1 MAHVSPGKKELVE
14 KLVEE
19 FNRSQVVGIVN
30 IHGIPAAQ
38 FQKMRRKLRDK
49 VNLRVTKSNLLAIA
63 LEQAS
68 EKKKGLEKLKD
79 VIEGQ
84 TAVVTANVNPFKLFK
99 EMEATKT
106 KAPAKGGDIAP
117 DDIWIR
123 EGETPF
129 KPGPIVG
136 DLQKAGIPAAIEK
149 GKVVVKKDKL
159 LVPKGERIPKLVA
172 SSLTRLEIFPMTV
185 GLDLRGVYEAG
196 MVFSRDVLAVD
207 EVKLMADIQLAGLR
221 AFNLSV
227 NIVYPT
233 KATIE
238 PMLGKAHTDALNLA
252 VNAGIM
258 TKESVPYILAK
269 AKSEAL
275 ALAALV
281 SETTSEK
288 PKAAG
293 PEAPS
298 PEESA
303 GGKQEK
309 KEAKKERKKGSEKA
323 AASGAG
329 SRL

>member
-14 KLVEE
+14 KLVAE
-19 FNRSQVVGIVN
+19 FGSSQVIGIVN
-30 IHGIPAAQ
+30 IQGIPAAQ
-38 FQKMRRKLRDK
+38 FQKMRRRLRDK

-63 LEQAS
+63 LDQAS
-68 EKKKGLEKLKD
+68 EKKKGLEKLKE

-84 TAVVTANVNPFKLFK
+84 TAVVTANVNPFRLFK
-99 EMEATKT
+99 ELEATKT
-106 KAPAKGGDIAP
+106 KAPARGGEIAP

-159 LVPKGERIPKLVA
+159 LVPKGERIPKIVA
-172 SSLTRLEIFPMTV
+172 SSLTRLDILPMTV
-185 GLDLRGVYEAG
+185 GLDLRGVYEEG
-196 MVFSRDVLAVD
+196 VVFKREVLAVD
-207 EVKLMADIQLAGLR
+207 HVKLMADIQLAGLR
-221 AFNLSV
+221 AFNLAV
-227 NIVYPT
+227 NIAYPT

-281 SETTSEK
+281 PATTSEK
-288 PKAAG
+288 LEAAG
-293 PEAPS
+293 PEAPPQEKS
-298 PEESA
+298 V
-303 GGKQEK
+303 GGKEEK
-309 KEAKKERKKGSEKA
+309 KETKKESKKGSEKDA
-323 AASGAG
+323 AKGVGSGP
-329 SRL
+329 